1 MGLVSLSVS
10 VSVSV
15 CVSVCVCCVCVVI
28 HCRDRMGK
36 RKRGKKTKGMSLAQ
50 LKKKFKPT
58 PRPGSSSSLLSS
70 STILAASMSGGSSGR
85 TGSGLLLYPKASSIL
100 VVGDGNMS
108 FSRALAMGWVQAKAG
123 RTLTATS
130 YDSRDELYAKYVG
143 MDDVFS
149 GLDAADTSNPHAVQV
164 LHSIDATQLEAEENA
179 AWIASRGP
187 FDVVIFNFPHVGGS
201 TAGVDLVALHKAFLA
216 AFFSSASSSAVLAKG
231 GSIQVALR
239 TSEFYAAW
247 DIVAVAEAAGLE
259 LLAPPSPFLPDLFP
273 GYRNERTASGNRA
286 RAAPEIVD
294 AASVYSFRVPQ
305 NIERIDILP
314 DYDNAAFS
322 VSDSSDQGDDG
333 SDDDDDDDDDDGR
346 SGGGYSDDQESDEQ

>member
-123 RTLTATS
+123 RSLTATS

-149 GLDAADTSNPHAVQV
+149 GLDSANTSNPHAVQV
-164 LHSIDATQLEAEENA
+164 LHSIDATHLEAEENA

-201 TAGVDLVALHKAFLA
+201 TAGVDLVASTRP
-216 AFFSSASSSAVLAKG
+216 SS
-231 GSIQVALR
+231 
-239 TSEFYAAW
+239 
-247 DIVAVAEAAGLE
+247 
-259 LLAPPSPFLPDLFP
+259 PPSSPPP
-273 GYRNERTASGNRA
+273 PPPPSWQ
-286 RAAPEIVD
+286 RAAP
-294 AASVYSFRVPQ
+294 SR
-305 NIERIDILP
+305 L
-314 DYDNAAFS
+314 
-322 VSDSSDQGDDG
+322 
-333 SDDDDDDDDDDGR
+333 
-346 SGGGYSDDQESDEQ
+346 

>member
-1 MGLVSLSVS
+1 MG
-10 VSVSV
+10 
-15 CVSVCVCCVCVVI
+15 
-28 HCRDRMGK
+28 
-36 RKRGKKTKGMSLAQ
+36 
-50 LKKKFKPT
+50 
-58 PRPGSSSSLLSS
+58 
-70 STILAASMSGGSSGR
+70 
-85 TGSGLLLYPKASSIL
+85 
-100 VVGDGNMS
+100 GNMS

-149 GLDAADTSNPHAVQV
+149 GLDSANTSNPGCVSV
-164 LHSIDATQLEAEENA
+164 VHSIDATQLEAEENA

-216 AFFSSASSSAVLAKG
+216 AFFSSASLAKG

-259 LLAPPSPFLPDLFP
+259 LLTPPSPFLPELFP

-294 AASVYSFRVPQ
+294 AASVYSFRVPE

-333 SDDDDDDDDDDGR
+333 SDDGDDDDDDDDGR
-346 SGGGYSDDQESDEQ
+346 SGGHSGGGYSDDQESDEQ